1 MINRIHIENEATFN
15 NEGVDIE
22 NLNAINIIYGANGS
36 GKSTISRIVANIS
49 EYPDCTLEWKD
60 ELPLDILIYNKD
72 FCDRNYSEHI
82 PGVFT
87 LGEASNDSLC
97 QIEEKQRLLRE
108 IVDEGSKL
116 RKILNEK
123 ETEIKNIKNSF
134 KESVWSDLFKRH
146 ESRFSKSAIGAGTK
160 DSFVKKVLD
169 ATKDKVEDKLEL
181 ESLTDKA
188 KVLFGIQPVRQTP
201 IAKFNANELYS
212 VESNELWTKI
222 VVGKQDIDLAGLIN
236 SLGNSDWVSQ
246 GLVYIDKSKDICP
259 FCQQHTI
266 TDEFKK
272 KISSFFDAGYKNDLH
287 QIGSLHDAYNQ
298 IAVIIIN
305 QLDSIV
311 NAQKVL
317 EKSSMDIS
325 ALETVVSEFKL
336 LLTSNQNLMATK
348 SKEPSR
354 VIALKST
361 KELISRINRI
371 IDDSNLKILK
381 HNQLIDNLST
391 ERIILVKQI
400 YKYFS
405 IAYSAAIETYRKN
418 VSDLE
423 KAIEVLKSKI
433 EIALSRHESVK
444 NEINELE
451 RAITSITPTVNEIN
465 RLLQGFG
472 FTNFMIREVP
482 KEVNQYQIVREN
494 GDIATSTLSEGERT
508 FITFLYYM
516 QLVKGSHTPDGVSRN
531 RVLIIDDPVSSLD
544 SNVLF
549 VVSTLLRDIFASVY
563 DGKSIVR
570 QIILLTHN
578 VYFHKEISFQDKG
591 CKWRDRIHHWILRKR
606 NNVSSIQAYYKTNPI
621 RSSYE
626 LLWSELRNDS
636 SISCLVSQNIMRR
649 IVENYFQIFGG
660 ISPNDILNK
669 FDNFEDKK
677 ICRSLLSWVN
687 NGSHSM
693 ADDLFVEIADGQLE
707 RYKEIFKNI
716 FCKMG
721 QEAHYDM
728 MMHLSNPENK

>member
-1 MINRIHIENEATFN
+1 MINRIHIKNKATFN
-15 NEGVDIE
+15 SEGIDIE
-22 NLNAINIIYGANGS
+22 NLNVINIIYGANGS
-36 GKSTISRIVANIS
+36 GKSTISRIVANIN

-72 FCDRNYSEHI
+72 FCDRNYSELI

-87 LGEASNDSLC
+87 LGEASKDSLC
-97 QIEEKQRLLRE
+97 QIEEKQRLLQE

-116 RKILNEK
+116 RKTLNEK
-123 ETEIKNIKNSF
+123 EADIKNIKDSF
-134 KESVWSDLFKRH
+134 KESVWTDLLKRH
-146 ESRFSKSAIGAGTK
+146 ESIFSKSAIGAGTK

-169 ATKDKVEDKLEL
+169 ATKDRIDEELAL

-201 IAKFNANELYS
+201 IAKFNDNELDS

-222 VVGKQDIDLAGLIN
+222 IVGKQDIDVAGLIN

-246 GLVYIDKSKDICP
+246 GLVYMDKSRDICP

-272 KISSFFDAGYKNDLH
+272 KISSFFDARYRNDLH
-287 QIGSLHDAYNQ
+287 QIGSLQNAYNQ
-298 IAVIIIN
+298 IIPIIIK
-305 QLDSIV
+305 QLDSII
-311 NAQKVL
+311 NEQKVL

-325 ALETVVSEFKL
+325 LFETVVSEFKL
-336 LLTSNQNLMATK
+336 LLTSNQNLMDTK
-348 SKEPSR
+348 CKEPSR

-361 KELISRINRI
+361 KEHIRRINRI
-371 IDDSNLKILK
+371 IDDCNLKISK
-381 HNQLIDNLST
+381 YNQLIDNLST
-391 ERIILVKQI
+391 ERAMLVKQI
-400 YKYFS
+400 YKFFS
-405 IAYSAAIETYRKN
+405 TAYSAAIETYNKK
-418 VSDLE
+418 VIDLE

-433 EIALSRHESVK
+433 EIALSRHK
-444 NEINELE
+444 TLRNEINELE
-451 RAITSITPTVNEIN
+451 RTITSITPTVNEIN

-482 KEVNQYQIVREN
+482 NEINQYQIVREN
-494 GDIATSTLSEGERT
+494 GELATSTLSEGERT

-516 QLVKGSHTPDGVSRN
+516 QLVKGSHTPDSISRN

-549 VVSTLLRDIFASVY
+549 VVSTLLRDIFANVY
-563 DGKSIVR
+563 DGRSIVK

-606 NNVSSIQAYYKTNPI
+606 NNVSSIQAYCKTNPI

-626 LLWSELRNDS
+626 LLWSELRNAS
-636 SISCLVSQNIMRR
+636 PLSCLVSQNIMRR

-687 NGSHSM
+687 SGSHSM

-707 RYKEIFKNI
+707 RYKEVFKNI
-716 FCKMG
+716 FYKMG
-721 QEAHYDM
+721 QESHYDM
-728 MMHLSNPENK
+728 MMHLSDTENK